1 MEESMKK
8 RIFLAA
14 ALSFGLLLS
23 GCSNTSKTTNNSN
36 NSSET
41 TVATSTTVASTT
53 TENPSAANTE
63 LDTKSVAGTTGNFY
77 GWGGDDKLNA
87 WLDDYFAPR
96 MKEKY
101 NVTLKRV
108 PMDIDQILSQLS
120 GEIQAGEKE
129 GDIDMIWINGENFK
143 TAKDNQMLYGPF
155 TDKLPNFNRYVDA
168 NADNIK
174 YDFAYPVDGYEAPYG
189 KAQFVF
195 EADTATVPASEFPT
209 DLDKLEEFVKAHP
222 GKFTYPALPDFTGSA
237 FVRNVIAITVGND
250 IFKGLKPTKIDVKIE
265 ITPAIDYLKSL
276 NPYLWN
282 QGKTFP
288 ASSTELEN
296 MFADGEVLI
305 NMTYG
310 AYSVAANI
318 ESGKFPETV
327 QSFQFD
333 KGTLGN
339 TNYIAIAKNSKNKE
353 GAMVAINEMLD
364 PEVQANRYAKLKTIP
379 VLDNAKLSS
388 EQKAAFDQVD
398 LGKGTIPQQE
408 LASKFIPEI
417 PAEFVPIIEEIWNEE
432 VVGK

>member
-1 MEESMKK
+1 M
-8 RIFLAA
+8 
-14 ALSFGLLLS
+14 
-23 GCSNTSKTTNNSN
+23 
-36 NSSET
+36 
-41 TVATSTTVASTT
+41 
-53 TENPSAANTE
+53 
-63 LDTKSVAGTTGNFY
+63 
-77 GWGGDDKLNA
+77 
-87 WLDDYFAPR
+87 
-96 MKEKY
+96 
-101 NVTLKRV
+101 
-108 PMDIDQILSQLS
+108 
-120 GEIQAGEKE
+120 
-129 GDIDMIWINGENFK
+129 
-143 TAKDNQMLYGPF
+143 
-155 TDKLPNFNRYVDA
+155 
-168 NADNIK
+168 
-174 YDFAYPVDGYEAPYG
+174 
-189 KAQFVF
+189 
-195 EADTATVPASEFPT
+195 
-209 DLDKLEEFVKAHP
+209 KAHP